1 MMRQKIRLGKLMKSR
16 SSLKYLKR
24 DLNAQLLNAQPFR
37 KTVQI
42 MANFSN

>member
-1 MMRQKIRLGKLMKSR
+1 MIQQKIRLGKLMKSR

-24 DLNAQLLNAQPFR
+24 DLNAQPLNAQSFR

-42 MANFSN
+42 MANLSN